1 MKSKNN
7 KQDLEGASLE
17 VASLEDASLEGLSL
31 EGVGLEGLGLDG
43 LGLDGL
49 GLDGLGLEDAGLED
63 AKEEKKAFTLNNTNA
78 ITLINFYKIFK
89 DLLMDLNSSFNDKV
103 GSVIANNKDYQLIIY
118 YCLPNYKENMNADE
132 YINSISLDSIDIN
145 FMTSLNN
152 VYEYCKH
159 TFAVRSIDILYQNE
173 DIFLNKG
180 NVKNNTNDAICTM
193 FLPDIEFSDLY
204 YDDTSSQT
212 KQTLWKYL
220 QLLLFNIIT
229 SIDDISFFGNSL
241 ELLKIIDSENL
252 SAKIQSTVEELSNI
266 FSFKENNVPKKNN
279 TKGEEEGEEEEEE
292 NEEHGD
298 FPNMASLF
306 DISGSPFA
314 MFNTMFNDLSNNFRE
329 FSENIGENMRT
340 NADGSNAD
348 GTNTDGETKHN
359 DYAIPDKDELFSHLN
374 NLINGKIG
382 SLAKEIAEETSKD
395 FDLDADN
402 LGDVNDVLKG
412 FMKNPSKMLGLI
424 DNINKKIN
432 NKMKDGSIK
441 ESELLE
447 EATEIFKNMKNMP
460 GMTNFND
467 ILKSMNLD
475 KFMPKGGKINP
486 NTFQNMME
494 QNVKMSKM
502 KERMRKKAETNKDY
516 AASAA
521 ATKAANAANATNANT
536 SKATDLQDLTANL
549 SSLMEEM
556 KSNTSFIED
565 IIKNQ
570 GNAAPTPRL
579 TDEQSKRS
587 SNNKKKANRKKN

>member
-7 KQDLEGASLE
+7 KPDLEVTGLE
-17 VASLEDASLEGLSL
+17 VTGLEVEDTGLKDADADASLK
-31 EGVGLEGLGLDG
+31 
-43 LGLDGL
+43 
-49 GLDGLGLEDAGLED
+49 EDTSS
-63 AKEEKKAFTLNNTNA
+63 KHEKKAFTLNNVNA

-89 DLLMDLNSSFNDKV
+89 DLLNDLNSSFNDKV
-103 GSVIANNKDYQLIIY
+103 GSLIENNKDYQLIINY
-118 YCLPNYKENMNADE
+118 SLPQYKENMNADE
-132 YINSISLDSIDIN
+132 YINSITLDSIDIN

-173 DIFLNKG
+173 DIFLNKD
-180 NVKNNTNDAICTM
+180 NVKNSNRDDNVICTM
-193 FLPDIEFSDLY
+193 FLPDIDFADLY

-212 KQTLWKYL
+212 KQTIWKYL

-266 FSFKENNVPKKNN
+266 FSFKENKVPKKNN
-279 TKGEEEGEEEEEE
+279 DDQECKEEEDDEDGEEGEYDS
-292 NEEHGD
+292 HGLGD
-298 FPNMASLF
+298 LPNMEGL
-306 DISGSPFA
+306 
-314 MFNTMFNDLSNNFRE
+314 FNTMFNDLSNNFKE
-329 FSENIGENMRT
+329 FSENMKNHHADADANHANDANDADAEHT
-340 NADGSNAD
+340 NKN
-348 GTNTDGETKHN
+348 NKHN
-359 DYAIPDKDELFSHLN
+359 DYAIPDKEELFSHLN

-395 FDLDADN
+395 FDLDSEN
-402 LGDVNDVLKG
+402 LGDVNDLLKG
-412 FMKNPSKMLGLI
+412 FMKNPSKMMGLI

-502 KERMRKKAETNKDY
+502 KERMRKKAENNKDC
-516 AASAA
+516 AAQDPQ
-521 ATKAANAANATNANT
+521 KNAAQDAAQNAAQNAAYTKNAN
-536 SKATDLQDLTANL
+536 DLQDLTANL

-570 GNAAPTPRL
+570 GNSNSTASTPRSN
-579 TDEQSKRS
+579 DEHSKRS
-587 SNNKKKANRKKN
+587 TNNKKKAHRKKN

>member
-1 MKSKNN
+1 MTSKNN
-7 KQDLEGASLE
+7 KQCF
-17 VASLEDASLEGLSL
+17 EDTK
-31 EGVGLEGLGLDG
+31 
-43 LGLDGL
+43 
-49 GLDGLGLEDAGLED
+49 ED
-63 AKEEKKAFTLNNTNA
+63 KTTFTLNNVNA

-89 DLLMDLNSSFNDKV
+89 DLLIDLNNSFNDKV
-103 GSVIANNKDYQLIIY
+103 GSLIENNKDYQLIINY
-118 YCLPNYKENMNADE
+118 SLPHYKENMNADE
-132 YINSISLDSIDIN
+132 YINSISLNSIDIN
-145 FMTSLNN
+145 FMMSLNN

-180 NVKNNTNDAICTM
+180 NVKNSNSNDNAICTM

-266 FSFKENNVPKKNN
+266 FSFKENKAPKKNN
-279 TKGEEEGEEEEEE
+279 DDQECKEEEGDEDDS
-292 NEEHGD
+292 HGLGD
-298 FPNMASLF
+298 LPNMEGLF

-314 MFNTMFNDLSNNFRE
+314 MFNTMFNDLSNNFKE
-329 FSENIGENMRT
+329 FSENMNDNSGDSDN
-340 NADGSNAD
+340 N
-348 GTNTDGETKHN
+348 KHN
-359 DYAIPDKDELFSHLN
+359 DYAIPDKEELFSHLN

-395 FDLDADN
+395 FDLESEN
-402 LGDVNDVLKG
+402 LGDVNDLLKG
-412 FMKNPSKMLGLI
+412 FMKNPSKMMGLI

-502 KERMRKKAETNKDY
+502 KERMRKKAENNKDY
-516 AASAA
+516 AA
-521 ATKAANAANATNANT
+521 ATNANATNAN
-536 SKATDLQDLTANL
+536 ATNANATNANATNANATNAAAMKSANDLQDLTANL

-570 GNAAPTPRL
+570 GNSNTTTSTARSNDDL
-579 TDEQSKRS
+579 SKRS
-587 SNNKKKANRKKN
+587 SNNKKKAHRKKN